1 MEDYKYHAYSSAM
14 VVRVG
19 KGTTER
25 LTIDG
30 TWKDYP
36 YRWEVLAEG
45 RLLENEKNVRMLLNK
60 YSERVCFQRYILLNS

>member
-1 MEDYKYHAYSSAM
+1 MADYKYHVYSSAM

-19 KGTTER
+19 QGTTER

-30 TWKDYP
+30 TWTDYP
-36 YRWEVLAEG
+36 YRWEVLTEG
-45 RLLENEKNVRMLLNK
+45 RLLENKKNVRMPLNK